1 MITEEEI
8 RKRVSE
14 LKTLNESRLSK
25 YYRNYNYYNN
35 TPAGTL
41 KNIRNPSIVGLYN
54 IEESIETDTTLTP
67 SLNVIKSCID
77 TLTSK
82 IAQSKVRPFFNCING
97 TFKDINVCKNAQQYF
112 DQYFDIEEVNKKVS
126 MAFRDACIFD
136 HGVLYVDSE
145 TKSITKALPWQ
156 VFVRPAE
163 LTYNNVTRA
172 YYCQK
177 DYPVSMLPERYRN
190 KVLAVNPDQQY
201 VTYGI
206 YYDTVDQ
213 CKAVYITELD
223 FVGIEKYE
231 GNRVPFVFL
240 WYNNPIHGGSS
251 VSIVDMLYG
260 IQTEINVL
268 MSKVKDASQLTPA
281 NTIFLPDDATIKNTQ
296 LNNRVGNIVTYKAT
310 SDMTGSP
317 VTIATPAFIDGQYIE
332 LIQNLKETA
341 YEMVGISQLSAQSKK
356 PSGLDS
362 GVALQTMEDV
372 ESERFEEQ
380 LNQVIRCYV
389 EIAKTCLR
397 VLPKDETILPDTPNR
412 LDVKWRDIVE
422 EEKKMQIQFSAADS
436 LSKDPSTKLQQL
448 QQLAAVGVI
457 PQERIPQFMEL
468 PDLEGG
474 YSLSNNAIN
483 AVLSVIRDCIESDN
497 FEVPEYIPIP
507 MLKTEIINTQLS
519 LRAANYH
526 KNKDDIAKLDKLYDM
541 AIEIENQMNQP
552 TIDEQ
557 VQQAAIQQQQQM
569 AAQQAQA
576 EQAAMQQNAMQQ
588 AMAQQGGQP
597 MGMVDMDMQTGQPG
611 LTGWDGRTFDQAQQ
625 GQMI

>member
-1 MITEEEI
+1 MITEQKI
-8 RKRVSE
+8 RDRVSE
-14 LKTLNESRLSK
+14 LKSLNESRLSK

-41 KNIRNPSIVGLYN
+41 KTIRNPSIVGLYN
-54 IEESIETDTTLTP
+54 IDESPENDTTLTP
-67 SLNVIKSCID
+67 SINVIKSCID

-136 HGVLYVDSE
+136 HGVIYVDSE

-172 YYCQK
+172 YYCQN
-177 DYPVSMLPERYRN
+177 DYPVSMLPEKYRN
-190 KVLAVNPDQQY
+190 KVLKANPDQEY

-223 FVGIEKYE
+223 FVEIEKYE
-231 GNRVPFVFL
+231 GNRVPFIFL

-251 VSIVDMLYG
+251 VSVVDMLYG
-260 IQTEINVL
+260 IQKEVNTL
-268 MSKVKDASQLTPA
+268 MSKVKDASQLSPA
-281 NTIFLPDDATIKNTQ
+281 LTFFLPDDATIKSTQ
-296 LNNRVGNIVTYKAT
+296 LNNRVGNVITYKAT
-310 SDMTGSP
+310 SDMSGSP
-317 VTIATPAFIDGQYIE
+317 VTVATPNFIDSQYIE
-332 LIQNLKETA
+332 LINNLKETA

-356 PSGLDS
+356 PSGLNS
-362 GVALQTMEDV
+362 GIALQTVEDV

-397 VLPKDETILPDTPNR
+397 VFPKEETILPDTPNR
-412 LDVKWRDIVE
+412 LDVRWKDIVD

-448 QQLAAVGVI
+448 QQLAQVGVI
-457 PQERIPQFMEL
+457 PQERIAQFMEL

-497 FEVPEYIPIP
+497 YDVPDYIPIP

-519 LRAANYH
+519 LRAANFK
-526 KNKDDIAKLDKLYDM
+526 KNQEDIEKLNQLYNVVVQM
-541 AIEIENQMNQP
+541 EQQMNQP
-552 TIDEQ
+552 TPEEQ
-557 VQQAAIQQQQQM
+557 AMQQQQQM
-569 AAQQAQA
+569 QQAQMA
-576 EQAAMQQNAMQQ
+576 EQQAAMQQQ
-588 AMAQQGGQP
+588 AMMVPQGQP
-597 MGMVDMDMQTGQPG
+597 VDLDMQTGQAG

-625 GQMI
+625 GQMV

>member
-1 MITEEEI
+1 MITEDKI
-8 RKRVSE
+8 RDRVSE
-14 LKTLNESRLSK
+14 LKSLNESRLSK

-136 HGVLYVDSE
+136 HGVLYVDGE
-145 TKSITKALPWQ
+145 TKTITKALPWQ

-163 LTYNNVTRA
+163 LTYNNITRA

-177 DYPVSMLPERYRN
+177 DYPVSMLPERYR
-190 KVLAVNPDQQY
+190 KQVLKHNSQQEY

-223 FVGIEKYE
+223 FVDIEKYE

-260 IQTEINVL
+260 IQTEINIL

-281 NTIFLPDDATIKNTQ
+281 NTIFLPDDATIKATQ
-296 LNNRVGNIVTYKAT
+296 LNNRIGNIITYKAT
-310 SDMTGSP
+310 SDMTSSP
-317 VTIATPAFIDGQYIE
+317 VTIATPPFIDAEYIE
-332 LIQNLKETA
+332 LIKSLKETA

-356 PSGLDS
+356 PTGLNS
-362 GVALQTMEDV
+362 GVALQTVEDV

-397 VLPKDETILPDTPNR
+397 VFPKDETILPDTPNR
-412 LDVKWRDIVE
+412 LDVKWRDIVD

-448 QQLAAVGVI
+448 QQLAQVGVI
-457 PQERIPQFMEL
+457 PQERIAQFMEL

-497 FEVPEYIPIP
+497 YDVPDYIPIP
-507 MLKTEIINTQLS
+507 MLKTEILNTQLS
-519 LRAANYH
+519 LRAANFQ
-526 KNKDDIAKLDKLYDM
+526 KNQKDIEKLDRLYDT
-541 AIEIENQMNQP
+541 AVQMETEMNSP
-552 TIDEQ
+552 TPEEQ
-557 VQQAAIQQQQQM
+557 AMQEQQDMLAQQQQEMMAM
-569 AAQQAQA
+569 AAQQQ
-576 EQAAMQQNAMQQ
+576 QPMQQ
-588 AMAQQGGQP
+588 P
-597 MGMVDMDMQTGQPG
+597 VPTDMDMMTGQQG

-625 GQMI
+625 APMA

>member
-1 MITEEEI
+1 MITEQKI
-8 RKRVSE
+8 RDRVSE
-14 LKTLNESRLSK
+14 LKSLNESRLSK

-41 KNIRNPSIVGLYN
+41 KTIRNPSIVGLYN
-54 IEESIETDTTLTP
+54 IDESPENDTTLTP
-67 SLNVIKSCID
+67 SINVIKSCID

-136 HGVLYVDSE
+136 HGVIYVDSE

-172 YYCQK
+172 YYCQN
-177 DYPVSMLPERYRN
+177 DYPVSMLPEKYRN
-190 KVLAVNPDQQY
+190 KVLKANPDQEY

-223 FVGIEKYE
+223 FVEIEKYE
-231 GNRVPFVFL
+231 GNRVPFIFL

-251 VSIVDMLYG
+251 VSVVDMLYG
-260 IQTEINVL
+260 IQKEVNTL
-268 MSKVKDASQLTPA
+268 MSKVKDASQLSPA
-281 NTIFLPDDATIKNTQ
+281 LTFFLPDDATIKSTQ
-296 LNNRVGNIVTYKAT
+296 LNNRVGNVITYKAT
-310 SDMTGSP
+310 SDMSGSP
-317 VTIATPAFIDGQYIE
+317 VTVATPNFIDSQYIE
-332 LIQNLKETA
+332 LINNLKETA

-356 PSGLDS
+356 PSGLNS
-362 GVALQTMEDV
+362 GIALQTVEDV

-397 VLPKDETILPDTPNR
+397 VFPKEETILPDTPNR
-412 LDVKWRDIVE
+412 LDVRWGDIVD

-448 QQLAAVGVI
+448 QQLAQVGVI
-457 PQERIPQFMEL
+457 PQERIAQFMEL

-497 FEVPEYIPIP
+497 YDVPDYIPIP

-519 LRAANYH
+519 LRAANFI
-526 KNKDDIAKLDKLYDM
+526 KNQEDIEKLNQLYNVVVQM
-541 AIEIENQMNQP
+541 EQQMNQP
-552 TIDEQ
+552 TPEEQ
-557 VQQAAIQQQQQM
+557 AMQQQQQM
-569 AAQQAQA
+569 QQAQMA
-576 EQAAMQQNAMQQ
+576 EQQAAMQQQ
-588 AMAQQGGQP
+588 AMMAPQGQP
-597 MGMVDMDMQTGQPG
+597 VDLDMQTGQPG

-625 GQMI
+625 GQMV

>member
-1 MITEEEI
+1 MITEQKI
-8 RKRVSE
+8 RDRVSE
-14 LKTLNESRLSK
+14 LKSLNESRLSK

-35 TPAGTL
+35 TPAGVL

-54 IEESIETDTTLTP
+54 IDESIENDTTLTP
-67 SLNVIKSCID
+67 SINVIKSCID

-136 HGVLYVDSE
+136 HGVIYVDGE

-163 LTYNNVTRA
+163 LTYNNITRA
-172 YYCQK
+172 YYCQN
-177 DYPVSMLPERYRN
+177 DYPVSMLPEKYRN
-190 KVLAVNPDQQY
+190 KVLKVNPDQEY

-206 YYDTVDQ
+206 YYDTVEQ
-213 CKAVYITELD
+213 CRAVYISELD
-223 FVGIEKYE
+223 FVEIEKYE
-231 GNRVPFVFL
+231 GNRVPFIFL

-251 VSIVDMLYG
+251 VSVVDMLYG
-260 IQTEINVL
+260 IQKEVNTL
-268 MSKVKDASQLTPA
+268 MSKVKDASQLSPA
-281 NTIFLPDDATIKNTQ
+281 LTFFLPDDATIKSTQ
-296 LNNRVGNIVTYKAT
+296 LNNRVGNVITYKAT
-310 SDMTGSP
+310 SDMSGSP
-317 VTIATPAFIDGQYIE
+317 VTVATPNFIDSQYIE
-332 LIQNLKETA
+332 LINNLKETA

-356 PSGLDS
+356 PTGLDS
-362 GVALQTMEDV
+362 GVALQTMENV

-397 VLPKDETILPDTPNR
+397 VFPKDETILPDTPNR
-412 LDVKWRDIVE
+412 LDVRWRDIVD

-448 QQLAAVGVI
+448 QQLAQVGVI
-457 PQERIPQFMEL
+457 PRERIAQFMEL

-497 FEVPEYIPIP
+497 YDVPDYIPIP

-519 LRAANYH
+519 LRAANFTR
-526 KNKDDIAKLDKLYDM
+526 NQKDIEKLNKLYNVVVQM
-541 AIEIENQMNQP
+541 EQQMNQP
-552 TIDEQ
+552 TPEE
-557 VQQAAIQQQQQM
+557 QM
-569 AAQQAQA
+569 AAQQQQ
-576 EQAAMQQNAMQQ
+576 EQMM
-588 AMAQQGGQP
+588 MAQQGMMAPQGQP
-597 MGMVDMDMQTGQPG
+597 VDLDMQTGQQG
-611 LTGWDGRTFDQAQQ
+611 LTGWDGRTFDQAQM
-625 GQMI
+625 GQMA

>member
-1 MITEEEI
+1 M
-8 RKRVSE
+8 SE
-14 LKTLNESRLSK
+14 LKSLNESRLSK

-41 KNIRNPSIVGLYN
+41 KGIRNPSIVGLYN
-54 IEESIETDTTLTP
+54 IDESPENDTTLTP
-67 SLNVIKSCID
+67 SINVIKSCID

-136 HGVLYVDSE
+136 HGVIYVDSE

-172 YYCQK
+172 YYCQN
-177 DYPVSMLPERYRN
+177 DYPVSMLPEKYRN
-190 KVLAVNPDQQY
+190 KVLKANPDQEY

-213 CKAVYITELD
+213 CKAVYISELD
-223 FVGIEKYE
+223 FVEIEKYE
-231 GNRVPFVFL
+231 GNRVPFIFL

-251 VSIVDMLYG
+251 VSVVDMLYG
-260 IQTEINVL
+260 IQKEVNTL
-268 MSKVKDASQLTPA
+268 MAKVKDASQLSPA
-281 NTIFLPDDATIKNTQ
+281 LTFFLPDDATIKSTQ
-296 LNNRVGNIVTYKAT
+296 LNNRVGNVITYKAT
-310 SDMTGSP
+310 SDMSGSP
-317 VTIATPAFIDGQYIE
+317 VTVATPNFIDSQYIE
-332 LIQNLKETA
+332 LINNLKETA

-356 PSGLDS
+356 PSGLNS
-362 GVALQTMEDV
+362 GIALQTVEDV

-397 VLPKDETILPDTPNR
+397 VFPKEETILPDTPNR
-412 LDVKWRDIVE
+412 LDVRWGDIVD

-448 QQLAAVGVI
+448 QQLAQVGVI
-457 PQERIPQFMEL
+457 PQERIAQFMEL

-497 FEVPEYIPIP
+497 YDVPDYIPIP

-519 LRAANYH
+519 LRAANFI
-526 KNKDDIAKLDKLYDM
+526 KNQEDIEKLNQLYNVVVQM
-541 AIEIENQMNQP
+541 EQQMNQP
-552 TIDEQ
+552 TPEEQ
-557 VQQAAIQQQQQM
+557 AMQQQQM
-569 AAQQAQA
+569 QQAQMA
-576 EQAAMQQNAMQQ
+576 EQQAAMQQQ
-588 AMAQQGGQP
+588 AMMAPQGQP
-597 MGMVDMDMQTGQPG
+597 VDLDMQTGQPG
-611 LTGWDGRTFDQAQQ
+611 LTGWDGRTFDQAQM
-625 GQMI
+625 GQMV

>member
-1 MITEEEI
+1 MITEQKI
-8 RKRVSE
+8 RDRVSE
-14 LKTLNESRLSK
+14 LKSLNESRLSK

-41 KNIRNPSIVGLYN
+41 KTIRNPSIVGLYN
-54 IEESIETDTTLTP
+54 IDESPENDTTLTP
-67 SLNVIKSCID
+67 SINVIKSCID

-136 HGVLYVDSE
+136 HGVIYVDSE

-172 YYCQK
+172 YYCQN
-177 DYPVSMLPERYRN
+177 DYPVSMLPEKYRN
-190 KVLAVNPDQQY
+190 KVLKSNPDQEY

-223 FVGIEKYE
+223 FVEIEKYE
-231 GNRVPFVFL
+231 GNRVPFIFL

-251 VSIVDMLYG
+251 VSVVDMLYG
-260 IQTEINVL
+260 IQCEVNTL
-268 MSKVKDASQLTPA
+268 MSKVKDASQLSPA
-281 NTIFLPDDATIKNTQ
+281 LTFFLPDDATIKSTQ
-296 LNNRVGNIVTYKAT
+296 LNNRVGNVITYKAT
-310 SDMTGSP
+310 SDMSGSP
-317 VTIATPAFIDGQYIE
+317 VTVATPNFIDNQYIE
-332 LIQNLKETA
+332 LINNLKETA

-356 PSGLDS
+356 PSGLNS
-362 GVALQTMEDV
+362 GIALQTVEDV

-397 VLPKDETILPDTPNR
+397 VFPKEETILPDTPNR
-412 LDVKWRDIVE
+412 LDVRWKDIVD

-448 QQLAAVGVI
+448 QQLAQVGVI
-457 PQERIPQFMEL
+457 PQERIAQFMEL

-497 FEVPEYIPIP
+497 YDVPDYIPIP

-519 LRAANYH
+519 LRAANFK
-526 KNKDDIAKLDKLYDM
+526 KNQEDIEKLNQLYNVVVQM
-541 AIEIENQMNQP
+541 EQQMNQP
-552 TIDEQ
+552 TPEEQ
-557 VQQAAIQQQQQM
+557 AMQQQQQQQM
-569 AAQQAQA
+569 QQAQMA
-576 EQAAMQQNAMQQ
+576 EQQAAMQQQ
-588 AMAQQGGQP
+588 AMMGQP
-597 MGMVDMDMQTGQPG
+597 PMPVDLDMQTGQQG

-625 GQMI
+625 GQMV

>member
-1 MITEEEI
+1 MITEQKI
-8 RKRVSE
+8 RDRVSE
-14 LKTLNESRLSK
+14 LKSLNESRLSK

-35 TPAGTL
+35 TPAGVL

-54 IEESIETDTTLTP
+54 IDESIENDTTLTP
-67 SLNVIKSCID
+67 SINVIKSCID

-136 HGVLYVDSE
+136 HGVIYVDGE

-172 YYCQK
+172 YYCQN

-190 KVLAVNPDQQY
+190 KVLKANPDQEY

-213 CKAVYITELD
+213 CKAVYISELD
-223 FVGIEKYE
+223 FVEIEKYE
-231 GNRVPFVFL
+231 GNRVPFIFL

-251 VSIVDMLYG
+251 VSVVDMLYG
-260 IQTEINVL
+260 IQKEVNTL
-268 MSKVKDASQLTPA
+268 MSKVKDASQLSPA
-281 NTIFLPDDATIKNTQ
+281 LTFFLPDDATIKSTQ
-296 LNNRVGNIVTYKAT
+296 LNNRVGNVITYKAT
-310 SDMTGSP
+310 SDMSGSP
-317 VTIATPAFIDGQYIE
+317 VTVATPNFIDSQYIE
-332 LIQNLKETA
+332 LINNLKETA

-356 PSGLDS
+356 PTGLDS
-362 GVALQTMEDV
+362 GVALQTMENV

-397 VLPKDETILPDTPNR
+397 VFPKEETILPDTPNR
-412 LDVKWRDIVE
+412 LDVRWRDIVD

-448 QQLAAVGVI
+448 QQLAQVGVI
-457 PQERIPQFMEL
+457 PQERIAQFMEL

-483 AVLSVIRDCIESDN
+483 AVLSVIRDCIESDSYD
-497 FEVPEYIPIP
+497 VPDYIPIP

-519 LRAANYH
+519 LRAANFT
-526 KNKDDIAKLDKLYDM
+526 KNQKDIEKLNQLYNVVVKM
-541 AIEIENQMNQP
+541 EQEMNQP
-552 TIDEQ
+552 TPEEQ
-557 VQQAAIQQQQQM
+557 AMQQQQAM
-569 AAQQAQA
+569 VAQQ
-576 EQAAMQQNAMQQ
+576 QQ
-588 AMAQQGGQP
+588 AMMAPQGQP
-597 MGMVDMDMQTGQPG
+597 VDLDMQTGQQG
-611 LTGWDGRTFDQAQQ
+611 LTGWDGRTFDQAQM
-625 GQMI
+625 GQLV

>member
-1 MITEEEI
+1 MITEQKI
-8 RKRVSE
+8 RDRVSE
-14 LKTLNESRLSK
+14 LKSLNESRLSK

-41 KNIRNPSIVGLYN
+41 KTIRNPSIVGLYN
-54 IEESIETDTTLTP
+54 IDESPENDTTLTP
-67 SLNVIKSCID
+67 SINVIKSCID

-136 HGVLYVDSE
+136 HGVIYVDSE

-172 YYCQK
+172 YYCQN
-177 DYPVSMLPERYRN
+177 DYPVSMLPEKYRN
-190 KVLAVNPDQQY
+190 KVLKANPDQEY

-223 FVGIEKYE
+223 FVEIEKYE
-231 GNRVPFVFL
+231 GNRVPFIFL

-251 VSIVDMLYG
+251 VSVVDMLYG
-260 IQTEINVL
+260 IQKEVNTL
-268 MSKVKDASQLTPA
+268 MSKVKDASQLSPA
-281 NTIFLPDDATIKNTQ
+281 LTFFLPDDATIKSTQ
-296 LNNRVGNIVTYKAT
+296 LNNRVGNVITYKAT
-310 SDMTGSP
+310 SDMSGSP
-317 VTIATPAFIDGQYIE
+317 VTVATPNFIDSQYIE
-332 LIQNLKETA
+332 LINNLKETA

-356 PSGLDS
+356 PSGLNS
-362 GVALQTMEDV
+362 GIALQTVEDV

-397 VLPKDETILPDTPNR
+397 VFPKEETILPDTPNR
-412 LDVKWRDIVE
+412 LDVRWKDIVD

-448 QQLAAVGVI
+448 QQLAQVGVI
-457 PQERIPQFMEL
+457 PQERIAQFMEL

-497 FEVPEYIPIP
+497 YDVPDYIPIP

-519 LRAANYH
+519 LRAANFK
-526 KNKDDIAKLDKLYDM
+526 KNQGDIEKLNQLYNVVVQM
-541 AIEIENQMNQP
+541 EQQMNQP
-552 TIDEQ
+552 TPEEQ
-557 VQQAAIQQQQQM
+557 AMQQQQQM
-569 AAQQAQA
+569 QQEQMA
-576 EQAAMQQNAMQQ
+576 EQQAAMQQQ
-588 AMAQQGGQP
+588 AMMGQP
-597 MGMVDMDMQTGQPG
+597 PMPVDLDMQTGQQG

-625 GQMI
+625 GQMV

>member
-1 MITEEEI
+1 MITEQKI
-8 RKRVSE
+8 RDRVSE
-14 LKTLNESRLSK
+14 LKSLNESRLSK

-41 KNIRNPSIVGLYN
+41 KTIRNPSIVGLYN
-54 IEESIETDTTLTP
+54 IDESPENDTTLTP
-67 SLNVIKSCID
+67 SINVIKSCID

-136 HGVLYVDSE
+136 HGVIYVDSE

-163 LTYNNVTRA
+163 LTYNNITRA
-172 YYCQK
+172 YYCQN
-177 DYPVSMLPERYRN
+177 DYPVSMLPEKYRN
-190 KVLAVNPDQQY
+190 KVLKVNPDQEY
-201 VTYGI
+201 VTYGV

-213 CKAVYITELD
+213 CKAVYISELD
-223 FVGIEKYE
+223 FVEIEKYE
-231 GNRVPFVFL
+231 GNRVPFIFL

-251 VSIVDMLYG
+251 VSVVDMLYG
-260 IQTEINVL
+260 IQCEVNTL
-268 MSKVKDASQLTPA
+268 MSKVKDASQLSPA
-281 NTIFLPDDATIKNTQ
+281 LTFFLPDDATIKSTQ
-296 LNNRVGNIVTYKAT
+296 LNNRVGNVITYRAT
-310 SDMTGSP
+310 SDMSGSP
-317 VTIATPAFIDGQYIE
+317 VTVATPNFIDSQYIE
-332 LIQNLKETA
+332 LINNLKETA

-356 PSGLDS
+356 PTGLNSGI
-362 GVALQTMEDV
+362 ALQTVEDV

-397 VLPKDETILPDTPNR
+397 VFPKEETILPDTPNR
-412 LDVKWRDIVE
+412 LDVRWRDIVD

-448 QQLAAVGVI
+448 QQLAQFGVI
-457 PQERIPQFMEL
+457 PQERIAQFMEL

-497 FEVPEYIPIP
+497 YEIPDYIPIP

-519 LRAANYH
+519 LRAANYE
-526 KNKDDIAKLDKLYDM
+526 KNVGDIDKLNKLYEQVMKTEMLSQAQMQMQQQTQM
-541 AIEIENQMNQP
+541 AEQEAQQIQMTADQQVNQMIQP
-552 TIDEQ
+552 QDL
-557 VQQAAIQQQQQM
+557 
-569 AAQQAQA
+569 
-576 EQAAMQQNAMQQ
+576 
-588 AMAQQGGQP
+588 
-597 MGMVDMDMQTGQPG
+597 DMQTGQG
-611 LTGWDGRTFDQAQQ
+611 GITGWDGRPYDQNAMPQEQ
-625 GQMI
+625 PMA

>member
-1 MITEEEI
+1 MITEQKI
-8 RKRVSE
+8 RDRVSE
-14 LKTLNESRLSK
+14 LKSLNESRLSK

-41 KNIRNPSIVGLYN
+41 KGIRNPSIVGLYN
-54 IEESIETDTTLTP
+54 IDESPENDTTLTP
-67 SLNVIKSCID
+67 SINVIKSCID

-136 HGVLYVDSE
+136 HGVIYVDSE

-172 YYCQK
+172 YYCQN
-177 DYPVSMLPERYRN
+177 DYPVSMLPEKYRN
-190 KVLAVNPDQQY
+190 KVLKANPDQEY

-213 CKAVYITELD
+213 CKAVYISELD
-223 FVGIEKYE
+223 FVEIEKYE
-231 GNRVPFVFL
+231 GNRVPFIFL

-251 VSIVDMLYG
+251 VSVVDMLYG
-260 IQTEINVL
+260 IQKEVNTL
-268 MSKVKDASQLTPA
+268 MSKVKDASQLSPA
-281 NTIFLPDDATIKNTQ
+281 LTFFLPDDATIKSTQ
-296 LNNRVGNIVTYKAT
+296 LNNRVGNVITYKAT
-310 SDMTGSP
+310 SDMSGSP
-317 VTIATPAFIDGQYIE
+317 VTVATPNFIDSQYIE
-332 LIQNLKETA
+332 LINNLKETA

-356 PSGLDS
+356 PSGLNS
-362 GVALQTMEDV
+362 GIALQTVEDV

-397 VLPKDETILPDTPNR
+397 VFPKEETILPDTPNR
-412 LDVKWRDIVE
+412 LDVRWGDIVN

-448 QQLAAVGVI
+448 QQLAQVGVI
-457 PQERIPQFMEL
+457 PQERIAQFMEL

-497 FEVPEYIPIP
+497 YDVPDYIPIP

-519 LRAANYH
+519 LRAANFK
-526 KNKDDIAKLDKLYDM
+526 KNQEDIEKLNQLYNVVVQM
-541 AIEIENQMNQP
+541 EQQMNQP
-552 TIDEQ
+552 TPEEQ
-557 VQQAAIQQQQQM
+557 AMQQQQQM
-569 AAQQAQA
+569 IQAQQQQMA
-576 EQAAMQQNAMQQ
+576 EQQAAMQQQ
-588 AMAQQGGQP
+588 AMMAPQGQP
-597 MGMVDMDMQTGQPG
+597 MPVDLDMQTGQPG

-625 GQMI
+625 GQMV

>member
-1 MITEEEI
+1 MITEQKI
-8 RKRVSE
+8 RDRVSE
-14 LKTLNESRLSK
+14 LKSLNESRLSK

-41 KNIRNPSIVGLYN
+41 KTIRNPSIVGLYN
-54 IEESIETDTTLTP
+54 IDESIENDTTLTP
-67 SLNVIKSCID
+67 SINVIKSCID

-136 HGVLYVDSE
+136 HGVIYVDGE

-163 LTYNNVTRA
+163 LTYNNITRA
-172 YYCQK
+172 YYCQN

-190 KVLAVNPDQQY
+190 KVLKVNPDQEY

-213 CKAVYITELD
+213 CKAVYISELD
-223 FVGIEKYE
+223 FVELEKYE
-231 GNRVPFVFL
+231 GNRVPFIFL

-251 VSIVDMLYG
+251 VSVVDMLYG
-260 IQTEINVL
+260 IQREVNTL
-268 MSKVKDASQLTPA
+268 MSKVKDASQLSPA
-281 NTIFLPDDATIKNTQ
+281 LTFFLPDDATIKSTQ
-296 LNNRVGNIVTYKAT
+296 LNNRVGNVITYKAT
-310 SDMTGSP
+310 SDMSGSP
-317 VTIATPAFIDGQYIE
+317 VTVATPNFIDSQYIE
-332 LIQNLKETA
+332 LINNLKETA

-362 GVALQTMEDV
+362 GVALQTMENV

-397 VLPKDETILPDTPNR
+397 VFPKDETILPDTPNR
-412 LDVKWRDIVE
+412 LDVRWKDIVD

-448 QQLAAVGVI
+448 QQLAQVGVI
-457 PQERIPQFMEL
+457 PRERIAQFMEL

-497 FEVPEYIPIP
+497 YDVPDYIPIP

-519 LRAANYH
+519 LRAANFTR
-526 KNKDDIAKLDKLYDM
+526 NQKDIEKLNQLYNAVVQM
-541 AIEIENQMNQP
+541 EQQMNQP
-552 TIDEQ
+552 TPEE
-557 VQQAAIQQQQQM
+557 QQM
-569 AAQQAQA
+569 AAQQQQQQQMMMAQQ
-576 EQAAMQQNAMQQ
+576 QAAMQQQGM
-588 AMAQQGGQP
+588 MAPQGQP
-597 MGMVDMDMQTGQPG
+597 VDLDMQTGQQG
-611 LTGWDGRTFDQAQQ
+611 LTGWDGRTFDQAQM
-625 GQMI
+625 GQMA

>member
-1 MITEEEI
+1 MITEEQI
-8 RKRVSE
+8 RDRVSE

-136 HGVLYVDSE
+136 HGVLYVDGE
-145 TKSITKALPWQ
+145 TKTITKALPWQ

-163 LTYNNVTRA
+163 LTYNNITRA

-177 DYPVSMLPERYRN
+177 DYPVSMLPERYRK
-190 KVLAVNPDQQY
+190 KVLNNNPQQEY

-223 FVGIEKYE
+223 FVDIEKYE

-260 IQTEINVL
+260 IQTEINIL

-281 NTIFLPDDATIKNTQ
+281 NTIFLPDDATIKATQ
-296 LNNRVGNIVTYKAT
+296 LNNRIGNIITYKAT
-310 SDMTGSP
+310 SDMTSSP
-317 VTIATPAFIDGQYIE
+317 VTIATPPFIDAEYME
-332 LIQNLKETA
+332 LINNLKETA

-356 PSGLDS
+356 PTGLNS
-362 GVALQTMEDV
+362 GVALQTVEDV

-397 VLPKDETILPDTPNR
+397 VFPKDETILPDTPNR
-412 LDVKWRDIVE
+412 LDVKWRDIVD

-448 QQLAAVGVI
+448 QQLAQVGVI
-457 PQERIPQFMEL
+457 PQERIAQFMEL

-497 FEVPEYIPIP
+497 YDVPDYIPIP
-507 MLKTEIINTQLS
+507 MLKTEILNTQLS
-519 LRAANYH
+519 LRAANFQ
-526 KNKDDIAKLDKLYDM
+526 KNQKDIEKLDQLYDAAVQMETEMNSPTPEEQAMQEQQDMLAQQQEMM
-541 AIEIENQMNQP
+541 AM
-552 TIDEQ
+552 
-557 VQQAAIQQQQQM
+557 AAQQQQQ
-569 AAQQAQA
+569 Q
-576 EQAAMQQNAMQQ
+576 AMQQQ
-588 AMAQQGGQP
+588 APIPA
-597 MGMVDMDMQTGQPG
+597 DMDMMTGQQG
-611 LTGWDGRTFDQAQQ
+611 LTGWDGRTFDQTQQ
-625 GQMI
+625 APMA

>member
-1 MITEEEI
+1 MITEQKI
-8 RKRVSE
+8 RDRVSE
-14 LKTLNESRLSK
+14 LKSLNESRLSK

-41 KNIRNPSIVGLYN
+41 KAIRNPSIVGLYN
-54 IEESIETDTTLTP
+54 IDESPENDTTLTP
-67 SLNVIKSCID
+67 SINVIKSCID

-136 HGVLYVDSE
+136 HGVIYVDSE

-172 YYCQK
+172 YYCQN
-177 DYPVSMLPERYRN
+177 DYPVSMLPEKYRN
-190 KVLAVNPDQQY
+190 KVLKANPDQEY

-223 FVGIEKYE
+223 FVEIEKYE
-231 GNRVPFVFL
+231 GNRVPFIFL

-251 VSIVDMLYG
+251 VSVVDMLYG
-260 IQTEINVL
+260 IQKEVNTL
-268 MSKVKDASQLTPA
+268 MSKVKDASQLSPA
-281 NTIFLPDDATIKNTQ
+281 LTFFLPDDATIKSTQ
-296 LNNRVGNIVTYKAT
+296 LNNRVGNVITYKAT
-310 SDMTGSP
+310 SDMSGSP
-317 VTIATPAFIDGQYIE
+317 VTVATPNFIDSQYIE
-332 LIQNLKETA
+332 LINNLKETA

-356 PSGLDS
+356 PSGLNS
-362 GVALQTMEDV
+362 GIALQTVEDV

-397 VLPKDETILPDTPNR
+397 VFPKEETILPDTPNR
-412 LDVKWRDIVE
+412 LDVRWKDIVD

-448 QQLAAVGVI
+448 QQLAQVGVI
-457 PQERIPQFMEL
+457 PQERIAQFMEL

-497 FEVPEYIPIP
+497 YDVPDYIPIP

-519 LRAANYH
+519 LRAANFI
-526 KNKDDIAKLDKLYDM
+526 KNQEDIEKLNQLYNVVVQM
-541 AIEIENQMNQP
+541 EQQMNQP
-552 TIDEQ
+552 TPEEQ
-557 VQQAAIQQQQQM
+557 AMQQQQQM
-569 AAQQAQA
+569 IQAQQQQMA
-576 EQAAMQQNAMQQ
+576 EQQAAMQQQ
-588 AMAQQGGQP
+588 AMMAPQGQP
-597 MGMVDMDMQTGQPG
+597 VDLDMQTGQPG

-625 GQMI
+625 GQMV

>member
-1 MITEEEI
+1 MITEQKI
-8 RKRVSE
+8 RDRVSE
-14 LKTLNESRLSK
+14 LKSLNESRLSK

-35 TPAGTL
+35 TPAGVL

-54 IEESIETDTTLTP
+54 IDESIENDTTLTP
-67 SLNVIKSCID
+67 SINVIKSCID

-136 HGVLYVDSE
+136 HGVIYVDGE

-163 LTYNNVTRA
+163 LTYNNITRA
-172 YYCQK
+172 YYCQN

-190 KVLAVNPDQQY
+190 KVLKVNPDQEY

-213 CKAVYITELD
+213 CRAVYISELD
-223 FVGIEKYE
+223 FVEIEKYE
-231 GNRVPFVFL
+231 GNRVPFIFL

-251 VSIVDMLYG
+251 VSVVDMLYG
-260 IQTEINVL
+260 IQREVNTL
-268 MSKVKDASQLTPA
+268 MSKVKDASQLSPA
-281 NTIFLPDDATIKNTQ
+281 LTFFLPDDATIKSTQ
-296 LNNRVGNIVTYKAT
+296 LNNRVGNVITYKAT
-310 SDMTGSP
+310 SDMSGSP
-317 VTIATPAFIDGQYIE
+317 VTVATPNFIDSQYIE
-332 LIQNLKETA
+332 LINNLKETA

-356 PSGLDS
+356 PTGLDS
-362 GVALQTMEDV
+362 GVALQTMENV

-397 VLPKDETILPDTPNR
+397 VFPKDETILPDTPNR
-412 LDVKWRDIVE
+412 LDVRWKDIVD

-448 QQLAAVGVI
+448 QQLAQVGVI
-457 PQERIPQFMEL
+457 PRERIAQFMEL

-497 FEVPEYIPIP
+497 YDVPDYIPIP

-519 LRAANYH
+519 LRAANFTR
-526 KNKDDIAKLDKLYDM
+526 NQKDIEKLNQLYNVVVQM
-541 AIEIENQMNQP
+541 EQEMNQP
-552 TIDEQ
+552 TPEEQ
-557 VQQAAIQQQQQM
+557 AMQQQQQM
-569 AAQQAQA
+569 MMAQQ
-576 EQAAMQQNAMQQ
+576 QAAMQQQ
-588 AMAQQGGQP
+588 AMMAPQGQP
-597 MGMVDMDMQTGQPG
+597 VDLDMQTGQQG
-611 LTGWDGRTFDQAQQ
+611 LTGWDGRTFDQAQM
-625 GQMI
+625 GQMV

>member
-1 MITEEEI
+1 MITEQKI
-8 RKRVSE
+8 RDRVSE
-14 LKTLNESRLSK
+14 LKSLNESRLSK

-35 TPAGTL
+35 TPAGVL

-54 IEESIETDTTLTP
+54 IDESIENDTTLTP
-67 SLNVIKSCID
+67 SINVIKSCID

-136 HGVLYVDSE
+136 HGVIYVDGE

-172 YYCQK
+172 YYCQN
-177 DYPVSMLPERYRN
+177 DYPVSMLPERYRS
-190 KVLAVNPDQQY
+190 KVLKANPDQEY

-213 CKAVYITELD
+213 CRAVYISELD
-223 FVGIEKYE
+223 FVEIEKYE
-231 GNRVPFVFL
+231 GNRVPFIFL

-251 VSIVDMLYG
+251 VSVVDMLYG
-260 IQTEINVL
+260 IQKEVNTL
-268 MSKVKDASQLTPA
+268 MSKVKDASQLSPA
-281 NTIFLPDDATIKNTQ
+281 LTFFLPDDATIKSTQ
-296 LNNRVGNIVTYKAT
+296 LNNRVGNVITYKAT
-310 SDMTGSP
+310 SDMSGSP
-317 VTIATPAFIDGQYIE
+317 VTVATPNFIDSQYIE
-332 LIQNLKETA
+332 LINNLKETA

-356 PSGLDS
+356 PTGLDS
-362 GVALQTMEDV
+362 GVALQTMENV

-397 VLPKDETILPDTPNR
+397 VFPKEETILPDTPNR
-412 LDVKWRDIVE
+412 LDVRWRDIVD

-448 QQLAAVGVI
+448 QQLAQVGVI
-457 PQERIPQFMEL
+457 PQERIAQFMEL

-483 AVLSVIRDCIESDN
+483 AVLSVIRDCIESDSYD
-497 FEVPEYIPIP
+497 VPDYIPIP

-519 LRAANYH
+519 LRAANFTR
-526 KNKDDIAKLDKLYDM
+526 NQKDIEKLNQLYNVVVKM
-541 AIEIENQMNQP
+541 EQEMNQP
-552 TIDEQ
+552 TPEEQ
-557 VQQAAIQQQQQM
+557 AMQQQQAMVAQQQQM
-569 AAQQAQA
+569 AQ
-576 EQAAMQQNAMQQ
+576 QQ
-588 AMAQQGGQP
+588 AMMAPQGQQ
-597 MGMVDMDMQTGQPG
+597 VDLDMQTGQQG
-611 LTGWDGRTFDQAQQ
+611 LTGWDGRTFDQAQM
-625 GQMI
+625 GQLV

>member
-1 MITEEEI
+1 MITEDKI
-8 RKRVSE
+8 RDRVSE
-14 LKTLNESRLSK
+14 LKSLNESRLSK

-163 LTYNNVTRA
+163 LTYNNITRA

-177 DYPVSMLPERYRN
+177 DYPVSMLPERYRT
-190 KVLAVNPDQQY
+190 KVLRVNPEMEY

-223 FVGIEKYE
+223 FVSIEKYE

-260 IQTEINVL
+260 IQTEINTL

-281 NTIFLPDDATIKNTQ
+281 NTVFLPDDATIKSSQ
-296 LNNRVGNIVTYKAT
+296 LNNRIGNIITYKAT

-332 LIQNLKETA
+332 LINNLKETA

-397 VLPKDETILPDTPNR
+397 VFPKDETILPDTPNR
-412 LDVKWRDIVE
+412 LDVKWRDIVD

-457 PQERIPQFMEL
+457 PQERIAQFMEL

-497 FEVPEYIPIP
+497 FEVPDYIPIP

-519 LRAANYH
+519 LRAANFK
-526 KNKDDIAKLDKLYDM
+526 KNQGDIEKLEKLYDTVIDM
-541 AIEIENQMNQP
+541 ESQMNQP
-552 TIDEQ
+552 TPEEQ
-557 VQQAAIQQQQQM
+557 QMQAMQQAMQQQQQM
-569 AAQQAQA
+569 A
-576 EQAAMQQNAMQQ
+576 MQQPPQGVPGVPMQG
-588 AMAQQGGQP
+588 APA
-597 MGMVDMDMQTGQPG
+597 DMDMMTGQPG
-611 LTGWDGRTFDQAQQ
+611 LTGWDGRTFDQSQQ
-625 GQMI
+625 IGQMV

>member
-1 MITEEEI
+1 MITEQKI
-8 RKRVSE
+8 RDRVSE
-14 LKTLNESRLSK
+14 LKSLNESRLAK

-35 TPAGTL
+35 TPAGVL

-54 IEESIETDTTLTP
+54 IDESPENDTTLTP
-67 SLNVIKSCID
+67 SINVIKSCID

-136 HGVLYVDSE
+136 HGVIYVDGE

-163 LTYNNVTRA
+163 LTYNNITRA
-172 YYCQK
+172 YYCQN
-177 DYPVSMLPERYRN
+177 DYPVSMLPEKYRN
-190 KVLAVNPDQQY
+190 KVLKANKDQEY

-213 CKAVYITELD
+213 CRAVYISELD
-223 FVGIEKYE
+223 FVEIEKYE
-231 GNRVPFVFL
+231 GNRVPFIFL

-251 VSIVDMLYG
+251 VSVVDMLYG
-260 IQTEINVL
+260 IQREVNTL
-268 MSKVKDASQLTPA
+268 MSKVKDASQLSPA
-281 NTIFLPDDATIKNTQ
+281 LTFFLPDDATIKSTQ
-296 LNNRVGNIVTYKAT
+296 LNNRVGNVITYKAT
-310 SDMTGSP
+310 SDMSGSP
-317 VTIATPAFIDGQYIE
+317 VTVATPNFIDSQYIE
-332 LIQNLKETA
+332 LINNLKETA

-356 PSGLDS
+356 PTGLNSGI
-362 GVALQTMEDV
+362 ALQTVEDV

-397 VLPKDETILPDTPNR
+397 VFPKEETILPDTPNR
-412 LDVKWRDIVE
+412 LDVRWRDIVD

-448 QQLAAVGVI
+448 QQLAQVGVI
-457 PQERIPQFMEL
+457 PRERIAQFMEL

-497 FEVPEYIPIP
+497 YDVPDYIPIP

-519 LRAANYH
+519 LRAANFI
-526 KNKDDIAKLDKLYDM
+526 KNQKDIEKLNQLYNVVVQM
-541 AIEIENQMNQP
+541 EQQMNQP
-552 TIDEQ
+552 TPEEQ
-557 VQQAAIQQQQQM
+557 VMQQQQQM
-569 AAQQAQA
+569 LQAQQ
-576 EQAAMQQNAMQQ
+576 QQVM
-588 AMAQQGGQP
+588 MAPQGQP
-597 MGMVDMDMQTGQPG
+597 VDLDMQTGQQG
-611 LTGWDGRTFDQAQQ
+611 LTGWDGRTFDQAQM
-625 GQMI
+625 GQMV

>member
-1 MITEEEI
+1 MITENKI
-8 RKRVSE
+8 RDRVSE

-126 MAFRDACIFD
+126 MAFRDSCIFD
-136 HGVLYVDSE
+136 HGVLYVDGE
-145 TKSITKALPWQ
+145 TKTITKALPWQ

-163 LTYNNVTRA
+163 LTYNNITRA

-177 DYPVSMLPERYRN
+177 DYPVSMLPEKYRT
-190 KVLAVNPDQQY
+190 KVLNHNPDMEY

-223 FVGIEKYE
+223 FVSIEKYE
-231 GNRVPFVFL
+231 GNRVPFIFL

-260 IQTEINVL
+260 IQTEINTL
-268 MSKVKDASQLTPA
+268 MAKVKDASQLTPA
-281 NTIFLPDDATIKNTQ
+281 NTVFLPDDATIKSTQ
-296 LNNRVGNIVTYKAT
+296 LNNRIGNVITYKAT

-332 LIQNLKETA
+332 LINNLKETA

-356 PSGLDS
+356 PTGLDS
-362 GVALQTMEDV
+362 GVALQTVEDV

-397 VLPKDETILPDTPNR
+397 VFPKDETILPDTPNR
-412 LDVKWRDIVE
+412 LDIKWRDIVD

-448 QQLAAVGVI
+448 QQLAQVGVI
-457 PQERIPQFMEL
+457 PQERIAQFMEL

-483 AVLSVIRDCIESDN
+483 AVLSVIRDCIESGN
-497 FEVPEYIPIP
+497 MNVPDYIPIP

-519 LRAANYH
+519 LRAANFE
-526 KNKDDIAKLDKLYDM
+526 KNQKDIEKLSQLYETAM
-541 AIEIENQMNQP
+541 EMENQMNQP
-552 TIDEQ
+552 TPEEQ
-557 VQQAAIQQQQQM
+557 LM
-569 AAQQAQA
+569 AAQQEMLAQQQAAAAQA
-576 EQAAMQQNAMQQ
+576 AQQ
-588 AMAQQGGQP
+588 AGAVPQPQQQP
-597 MGMVDMDMQTGQPG
+597 QPDMDMMTGQQG
-611 LTGWDGRTFDQAQQ
+611 ITGWDGRTFEQTQGNDVQ
-625 GQMI
+625 GQMV

>member
-1 MITEEEI
+1 MITEQKI
-8 RKRVSE
+8 RDRVSE
-14 LKTLNESRLSK
+14 LKSLNESRLSK

-41 KNIRNPSIVGLYN
+41 KGIRNPSIVGLYN
-54 IEESIETDTTLTP
+54 IDESPENDTTLTP
-67 SLNVIKSCID
+67 SINVIKSCID

-136 HGVLYVDSE
+136 HGVIYVDSE

-172 YYCQK
+172 YYCQN
-177 DYPVSMLPERYRN
+177 DYPVSMLPEKYRN
-190 KVLAVNPDQQY
+190 KVLKANPDQEY

-223 FVGIEKYE
+223 FVEIEKYE
-231 GNRVPFVFL
+231 GNRVPFIFL

-251 VSIVDMLYG
+251 VSVVDMLYG
-260 IQTEINVL
+260 IQKEVNTL
-268 MSKVKDASQLTPA
+268 MSKVKDASQLSPA
-281 NTIFLPDDATIKNTQ
+281 LTFFLPDDATIKSTQ
-296 LNNRVGNIVTYKAT
+296 LNNRVGNVITYKAT
-310 SDMTGSP
+310 SDMSGSP
-317 VTIATPAFIDGQYIE
+317 VTVATPNFIDSQYIE
-332 LIQNLKETA
+332 LINNLKETA

-356 PSGLDS
+356 PSGLNS
-362 GVALQTMEDV
+362 GIALQTVEDV

-397 VLPKDETILPDTPNR
+397 VFPKEETILPDTPNR
-412 LDVKWRDIVE
+412 LDVRWKDIVD

-448 QQLAAVGVI
+448 QQLAQVGVI
-457 PQERIPQFMEL
+457 PQERIAQFMEL

-497 FEVPEYIPIP
+497 YDVPDYIPIP

-519 LRAANYH
+519 LRAANFK
-526 KNKDDIAKLDKLYDM
+526 KNQEDIEKLNQLYNVVVQM
-541 AIEIENQMNQP
+541 EQQMNQP
-552 TIDEQ
+552 TPEEQ
-557 VQQAAIQQQQQM
+557 AMQQQQM
-569 AAQQAQA
+569 QQAQMA
-576 EQAAMQQNAMQQ
+576 EQQAAMQQQ
-588 AMAQQGGQP
+588 AMMAPQGQP
-597 MGMVDMDMQTGQPG
+597 VDLDMQTGQPG

-625 GQMI
+625 GQMV

>member
-1 MITEEEI
+1 M
-8 RKRVSE
+8 
-14 LKTLNESRLSK
+14 NESRLSK

-35 TPAGTL
+35 TPAGVL

-54 IEESIETDTTLTP
+54 IDESIENDTTLTP
-67 SLNVIKSCID
+67 SINVIKSCID

-136 HGVLYVDSE
+136 HGVIYVDGE

-163 LTYNNVTRA
+163 LTYNNITRA
-172 YYCQK
+172 YYCQN
-177 DYPVSMLPERYRN
+177 DYPVSMLPEKYRN
-190 KVLAVNPDQQY
+190 KVLKANPDQEY

-213 CKAVYITELD
+213 CRAVYISELD
-223 FVGIEKYE
+223 FVEIEKYE
-231 GNRVPFVFL
+231 GNRVPFIFL

-251 VSIVDMLYG
+251 VSVVDMLYG
-260 IQTEINVL
+260 IQREVNTL
-268 MSKVKDASQLTPA
+268 MSKVKDASQLSPA
-281 NTIFLPDDATIKNTQ
+281 LTFFLPDDATIKSTQ
-296 LNNRVGNIVTYKAT
+296 LNNRVGNVITYKAT
-310 SDMTGSP
+310 SDMSGSP
-317 VTIATPAFIDGQYIE
+317 VTVATPNFIDSQYIE
-332 LIQNLKETA
+332 LINNLKETA

-356 PSGLDS
+356 PTGLDS
-362 GVALQTMEDV
+362 GVALQTMENV

-397 VLPKDETILPDTPNR
+397 VFPKDETILPDTPNR
-412 LDVKWRDIVE
+412 LDVKWRDIVD

-448 QQLAAVGVI
+448 QNLAAVGVI
-457 PQERIPQFMEL
+457 PRERIAQFMEL

-483 AVLSVIRDCIESDN
+483 AVLSVIRDCIESDSYD
-497 FEVPEYIPIP
+497 VPDYIPIP

-519 LRAANYH
+519 LRAANFT
-526 KNKDDIAKLDKLYDM
+526 KNQKDIEKLNKLYDAVVQM
-541 AIEIENQMNQP
+541 EQQMNQP
-552 TIDEQ
+552 TPEE
-557 VQQAAIQQQQQM
+557 QQAMMAQQQ
-569 AAQQAQA
+569 
-576 EQAAMQQNAMQQ
+576 QAAMQQQQ
-588 AMAQQGGQP
+588 AMMGQQPP
-597 MGMVDMDMQTGQPG
+597 MQVDLDMQTGQQG
-611 LTGWDGRTFDQAQQ
+611 LTGWDGRTFDQAQM
-625 GQMI
+625 GQLV

>member
-1 MITEEEI
+1 MITEQKI
-8 RKRVSE
+8 RDRVSE
-14 LKTLNESRLSK
+14 LKSLNESRLSK

-41 KNIRNPSIVGLYN
+41 KTIRNPSIVGLYN
-54 IEESIETDTTLTP
+54 IDESPENDTTLTP
-67 SLNVIKSCID
+67 SINVIKSCID

-136 HGVLYVDSE
+136 HGVIYVDSE

-172 YYCQK
+172 YYCQN
-177 DYPVSMLPERYRN
+177 DYPVSMLPEKYRN
-190 KVLAVNPDQQY
+190 KVLKANPDQEY

-223 FVGIEKYE
+223 FVEIEKYE
-231 GNRVPFVFL
+231 GNRVPFIFL

-251 VSIVDMLYG
+251 VSVVDMLYG
-260 IQTEINVL
+260 IQKEVNTL
-268 MSKVKDASQLTPA
+268 MSKVKDASQLSPA
-281 NTIFLPDDATIKNTQ
+281 LTFFLPDDATIKSTQ
-296 LNNRVGNIVTYKAT
+296 LNNRVGNVITYKAT
-310 SDMTGSP
+310 SDMSGSP
-317 VTIATPAFIDGQYIE
+317 VTVATPNFIDSQYIE
-332 LIQNLKETA
+332 LINNLKETA

-356 PSGLDS
+356 PSGLNS
-362 GVALQTMEDV
+362 GIALQTVEDV

-397 VLPKDETILPDTPNR
+397 VFPKEETILPDTPNR
-412 LDVKWRDIVE
+412 LDVRWGDIVD

-448 QQLAAVGVI
+448 QQLAQVGVI
-457 PQERIPQFMEL
+457 PQERIAQFMEL

-497 FEVPEYIPIP
+497 YDVPDYIPIP

-519 LRAANYH
+519 LRAANFK
-526 KNKDDIAKLDKLYDM
+526 KNQEDIEKLNQLYNVVVQM
-541 AIEIENQMNQP
+541 EQQMNQP
-552 TIDEQ
+552 TPEEQ
-557 VQQAAIQQQQQM
+557 AMQQQQQM
-569 AAQQAQA
+569 QQAQMA
-576 EQAAMQQNAMQQ
+576 EQQAAMQQQAM
-588 AMAQQGGQP
+588 MAQQGQP
-597 MGMVDMDMQTGQPG
+597 MPVDLDMQTGQPG

-625 GQMI
+625 GQMV

>member
-1 MITEEEI
+1 MITEQQI
-8 RKRVSE
+8 RDRVSE
-14 LKTLNESRLSK
+14 LRTLNESRLSK

-41 KNIRNPSIVGLYN
+41 KNVRNPSIVGLYN
-54 IEESIETDTTLTP
+54 IEESIESDTTTTP
-67 SLNVIKSCID
+67 SINVIKSCID

-163 LTYNNVTRA
+163 LTYNNITRA
-172 YYCQK
+172 YYCQN
-177 DYPVSMLPERYRN
+177 DFPVSMLPEKFRK
-190 KVLAVNPDQQY
+190 KVLSVNPDQNY

-213 CKAVYITELD
+213 CKAVYISELD
-223 FVGIEKYE
+223 FVEIEKYE

-260 IQTEINVL
+260 IQTEVNTL
-268 MSKVKDASQLTPA
+268 MAKVKDASQLSPA
-281 NTIFLPDDATIKNTQ
+281 LTFFLPDDATIKSTQ
-296 LNNRVGNIVTYKAT
+296 INNRIGNVVTYKAT
-310 SDMTGSP
+310 SDMSGSP
-317 VTIATPAFIDGQYIE
+317 VTVATPSFIDSQYIE
-332 LIQNLKETA
+332 LINNLKETA

-356 PSGLDS
+356 PTGLDS

-397 VLPKDETILPDTPNR
+397 VFPKDETILPDTPNR
-412 LDVKWRDIVE
+412 LDVKWRDIVD

-448 QQLAAVGVI
+448 QLLSQAGVI
-457 PQERIPQFMEL
+457 PQERIAQFMEL

-497 FEVPEYIPIP
+497 FEVPDYIPIP
-507 MLKTEIINTQLS
+507 MLKTEILNTQLS
-519 LRAANYH
+519 LRAANYQ
-526 KNKDDIAKLDKLYDM
+526 KNADDIAKLDRLYD
-541 AIEIENQMNQP
+541 AAVETEKQVNQP
-552 TIDEQ
+552 TPEEQ
-557 VQQAAIQQQQQM
+557 AIAQQQQEMMAQQMAMQQQQM
-569 AAQQAQA
+569 A
-576 EQAAMQQNAMQQ
+576 
-588 AMAQQGGQP
+588 MAQQQP
-597 MGMVDMDMQTGQPG
+597 MQQSPVPTADMDMATGQPG
-611 LTGWDGRTFDQAQQ
+611 ITGWDGRTFDQAQQ
-625 GQMI
+625 GQMA

>member
-1 MITEEEI
+1 MITEQKI
-8 RKRVSE
+8 RDRVSE
-14 LKTLNESRLSK
+14 LKSLNESRLSK

-41 KNIRNPSIVGLYN
+41 KTIRNPSIVGLYN
-54 IEESIETDTTLTP
+54 IDESIESDTTLTP
-67 SLNVIKSCID
+67 SINVIKSCID

-136 HGVLYVDSE
+136 HGVIYVDSE

-163 LTYNNVTRA
+163 LTYNNITRA
-172 YYCQK
+172 YYCQN
-177 DYPVSMLPERYRN
+177 DYPVSMLPEKYRN
-190 KVLAVNPDQQY
+190 KVLKVNPDQEY

-213 CKAVYITELD
+213 CKAVYISELD
-223 FVGIEKYE
+223 FVEIEKYE
-231 GNRVPFVFL
+231 GNRVPFIFL

-251 VSIVDMLYG
+251 VSVVDMLYG
-260 IQTEINVL
+260 IQREVNTL
-268 MSKVKDASQLTPA
+268 MSKVKDASQLSPA
-281 NTIFLPDDATIKNTQ
+281 LTFFLPDDATIKSTQ
-296 LNNRVGNIVTYKAT
+296 LNNRVGNVITYKAT
-310 SDMTGSP
+310 SDMSGSP
-317 VTIATPAFIDGQYIE
+317 VTVATPNFIDSQYIE
-332 LIQNLKETA
+332 LINNLKETA

-356 PSGLDS
+356 PTGLDS
-362 GVALQTMEDV
+362 GVALQTMENV

-397 VLPKDETILPDTPNR
+397 VFPKEETILPDTPNR
-412 LDVKWRDIVE
+412 LDVRWRDIVD

-448 QQLAAVGVI
+448 QQLAQVGVI
-457 PQERIPQFMEL
+457 PQERIAQFMEL

-497 FEVPEYIPIP
+497 YDVPDYIPIP

-519 LRAANYH
+519 LRAANFM
-526 KNKDDIAKLDKLYDM
+526 KNQEDIEKLNQLYNVVVQM
-541 AIEIENQMNQP
+541 EQQMNQP
-552 TIDEQ
+552 TPEEQ
-557 VQQAAIQQQQQM
+557 AMQ
-569 AAQQAQA
+569 QQAQMA
-576 EQAAMQQNAMQQ
+576 QQQAAMQQQGM
-588 AMAQQGGQP
+588 MAPQGQP
-597 MGMVDMDMQTGQPG
+597 VPVDLDMQTGQQG
-611 LTGWDGRTFDQAQQ
+611 LTGWDGRTFDQAQM
-625 GQMI
+625 GQMA

>member
-1 MITEEEI
+1 MITEQKI
-8 RKRVSE
+8 RDRVSE
-14 LKTLNESRLSK
+14 LKSLNESRLSK

-41 KNIRNPSIVGLYN
+41 KGIRNPSIVGLYN
-54 IEESIETDTTLTP
+54 IEESPENDTTLTP
-67 SLNVIKSCID
+67 SINVIKSCID

-136 HGVLYVDSE
+136 HGVIYVDSE

-163 LTYNNVTRA
+163 LTYNNITRA
-172 YYCQK
+172 YYCQN
-177 DYPVSMLPERYRN
+177 DYPVSMLPEKYRN
-190 KVLAVNPDQQY
+190 KVLKVNEDQEY

-213 CKAVYITELD
+213 CKAVYISELD
-223 FVGIEKYE
+223 FVEIEKYE
-231 GNRVPFVFL
+231 GNRVPFIFL

-251 VSIVDMLYG
+251 VSVVDMLYG
-260 IQTEINVL
+260 IQCEVNTL
-268 MSKVKDASQLTPA
+268 MSKVKDASQLSPA
-281 NTIFLPDDATIKNTQ
+281 LTFFLPDDATIKSTQ
-296 LNNRVGNIVTYKAT
+296 LNNRVGNVITYKAT
-310 SDMTGSP
+310 SDMSGSP
-317 VTIATPAFIDGQYIE
+317 VTVATPNFIDSQYIE
-332 LIQNLKETA
+332 LINNLKETA

-356 PSGLDS
+356 PTGLNS
-362 GVALQTMEDV
+362 GVALQTVEDV

-397 VLPKDETILPDTPNR
+397 VFPKEETILPDTPNR
-412 LDVKWRDIVE
+412 LDVRWRDIVD

-448 QQLAAVGVI
+448 QQLAQFGVI
-457 PQERIPQFMEL
+457 PQERIAQFMEL

-497 FEVPEYIPIP
+497 YEIPDYIPIP

-519 LRAANYH
+519 LRAANYE
-526 KNKDDIAKLDKLYDM
+526 KNVGDIDKLNKLYEQVMKTEMLSQAQMQMQQQTQM
-541 AIEIENQMNQP
+541 AEQEAQQIQMTADQQANQMIQP
-552 TIDEQ
+552 QDL
-557 VQQAAIQQQQQM
+557 
-569 AAQQAQA
+569 
-576 EQAAMQQNAMQQ
+576 
-588 AMAQQGGQP
+588 
-597 MGMVDMDMQTGQPG
+597 DMQTGQG
-611 LTGWDGRTFDQAQQ
+611 GITGWDGRPYDQNAMPQEQ
-625 GQMI
+625 PMV

>member
-1 MITEEEI
+1 MITEEQI
-8 RKRVSE
+8 RDRVSE

-136 HGVLYVDSE
+136 HGVLYVDGE
-145 TKSITKALPWQ
+145 TKTITKALPWQ

-163 LTYNNVTRA
+163 LTYNNITRA

-177 DYPVSMLPERYRN
+177 DYPVSMLPERYRK
-190 KVLAVNPDQQY
+190 KVLNNNPQQEY

-223 FVGIEKYE
+223 FVDIEKYE

-260 IQTEINVL
+260 IQTEINIL

-281 NTIFLPDDATIKNTQ
+281 NTIFLPDDATIKSTQ
-296 LNNRVGNIVTYKAT
+296 LNNRIGNIITYKAT
-310 SDMTGSP
+310 SDMTSSP
-317 VTIATPAFIDGQYIE
+317 VTIATPPFIDAEYIE
-332 LIQNLKETA
+332 LIKSLKETA

-356 PSGLDS
+356 PSGLNS
-362 GVALQTMEDV
+362 GVALQTVEDV

-397 VLPKDETILPDTPNR
+397 VFPKNETILPDTPNR
-412 LDVKWRDIVE
+412 LDVKWRDIVD

-448 QQLAAVGVI
+448 QQLAQVGVI
-457 PQERIPQFMEL
+457 PQERIAQFMEL

-497 FEVPEYIPIP
+497 YDVPDYIPIP
-507 MLKTEIINTQLS
+507 MLKTEILNTQLS
-519 LRAANYH
+519 LRAANFQ
-526 KNKDDIAKLDKLYDM
+526 KNQKDIEKLDRLYDAAVQMETEMNSPTPEEQAMQEQQDMLAQQQQEMM
-541 AIEIENQMNQP
+541 AM
-552 TIDEQ
+552 
-557 VQQAAIQQQQQM
+557 AAQQQQQ
-569 AAQQAQA
+569 QP
-576 EQAAMQQNAMQQ
+576 MQQPA
-588 AMAQQGGQP
+588 P
-597 MGMVDMDMQTGQPG
+597 IPTDMDMMTGQQG

-625 GQMI
+625 APMA

>member
-1 MITEEEI
+1 MITEEQI
-8 RKRVSE
+8 RDRVSE

-41 KNIRNPSIVGLYN
+41 KNVKNPSIVGLYN
-54 IEESIETDTTLTP
+54 IEESIDNDTTTTP
-67 SLNVIKSCID
+67 SINVIKSCID

-126 MAFRDACIFD
+126 MAFRDACVFD
-136 HGVLYVDSE
+136 HGVIYVDSE

-163 LTYNNVTRA
+163 LTYNNITRC
-172 YYCQK
+172 YYCQN
-177 DYPVSMLPERYRN
+177 DYPVSMLPERYRK
-190 KVLAVNPDQQY
+190 KVLAINPDQNY

-213 CKAVYITELD
+213 CRAVYITELD
-223 FVGIEKYE
+223 FVEIEKYE
-231 GNRVPFVFL
+231 GNRVPFIFL

-251 VSIVDMLYG
+251 VSVVDMLYG
-260 IQTEINVL
+260 IQTEVNTL
-268 MSKVKDASQLTPA
+268 MAKVKDASQLSPA
-281 NTIFLPDDATIKNTQ
+281 LTFFLPDDATIKSTQ
-296 LNNRVGNIVTYKAT
+296 LNNRVGNVITYKAT
-310 SDMTGSP
+310 SDMSGSP
-317 VTIATPAFIDGQYIE
+317 VTVATPSFIDNQYIE
-332 LIQNLKETA
+332 LINNLKETA

-356 PSGLDS
+356 PTGLDS

-397 VLPKDETILPDTPNR
+397 VFPKDETILPDTPNR
-412 LDVKWRDIVE
+412 VDIKWCDIVD

-448 QQLAAVGVI
+448 QQLAQVGVI
-457 PQERIPQFMEL
+457 PQERIAQFMEL

-483 AVLSVIRDCIESDN
+483 AVLSVIRDCIETGN
-497 FEVPEYIPIP
+497 MEVPDYIPIP

-519 LRAANYH
+519 LRAANYK
-526 KNKDDIAKLDKLYDM
+526 KNVDDIEKLNQLYNAALQM
-541 AIEIENQMNQP
+541 EQTMNQP
-552 TIDEQ
+552 TPE
-557 VQQAAIQQQQQM
+557 
-569 AAQQAQA
+569 
-576 EQAAMQQNAMQQ
+576 EQAAMQQQQMMAEQQAQQQ
-588 AMAQQGGQP
+588 AMMAQQMPQQPVPQGQP
-597 MGMVDMDMQTGQPG
+597 ADMDMATGQQG
-611 LTGWDGRTFDQAQQ
+611 LTGWDGRTFDQTQQ
-625 GQMI
+625 APMA

>member
-1 MITEEEI
+1 MITEEQI
-8 RKRVSE
+8 RNRVSE

-41 KNIRNPSIVGLYN
+41 KNVRNPSIVGLYN
-54 IEESIETDTTLTP
+54 IDESIEGDTTTSP
-67 SLNVIKSCID
+67 SINVIKSCID

-136 HGVLYVDSE
+136 HGVIYVDSE

-163 LTYNNVTRA
+163 LTYNNITRA
-172 YYCQK
+172 YYCQN
-177 DYPVSMLPERYRN
+177 DYPVSMLPEKYRK
-190 KVLAVNPDQQY
+190 KVLDNNPDQNY

-213 CKAVYITELD
+213 CKAVYISELD
-223 FVGIEKYE
+223 FVDIEKYE
-231 GNRVPFVFL
+231 GNRVPFIFL

-251 VSIVDMLYG
+251 VSVVDMLYG
-260 IQTEINVL
+260 IQTEVNTL
-268 MSKVKDASQLTPA
+268 MAKVKDASQLSPA
-281 NTIFLPDDATIKNTQ
+281 LTFFLPDDATIKSTQ
-296 LNNRVGNIVTYKAT
+296 LNNRIGNVITYKAT
-310 SDMTGSP
+310 SDMTSSP
-317 VTIATPAFIDGQYIE
+317 VTVATPSFIDSQYIE

-356 PSGLDS
+356 PTGLDS

-397 VLPKDETILPDTPNR
+397 VFPKEETILPDTPNR
-412 LDVKWRDIVE
+412 VDIKWRDIVE

-457 PQERIPQFMEL
+457 PQERIAQFMEL

-483 AVLSVIRDCIESDN
+483 AVLSVIRDCIENDVM
-497 FEVPEYIPIP
+497 EIPDFIPVP

-519 LRAANYH
+519 LRAANFK
-526 KNKDDIAKLDKLYDM
+526 KNVDDIAKLDQLYNIALQM
-541 AIEIENQMNQP
+541 EQTMNQP
-552 TIDEQ
+552 T
-557 VQQAAIQQQQQM
+557 
-569 AAQQAQA
+569 AQ
-576 EQAAMQQNAMQQ
+576 EQQ
-588 AMAQQGGQP
+588 AMAQQQMQQQAMAEQQAMQQQAMTQP
-597 MGMVDMDMQTGQPG
+597 QAQPTDLDMQSGQQG

-625 GQMI
+625 QPMA

>member
-1 MITEEEI
+1 MITEQKI
-8 RKRVSE
+8 RDRVSE
-14 LKTLNESRLSK
+14 LKSLNESRLSK

-35 TPAGTL
+35 TPAGVL

-54 IEESIETDTTLTP
+54 IDESIENDTTLTP
-67 SLNVIKSCID
+67 SINVIKSCID

-136 HGVLYVDSE
+136 HGVIYVDGE

-163 LTYNNVTRA
+163 LTYNNITRA
-172 YYCQK
+172 YYCQN
-177 DYPVSMLPERYRN
+177 DYPVSMLPEKYRN
-190 KVLAVNPDQQY
+190 KVLKANPDQEY

-223 FVGIEKYE
+223 FVEIEKYE
-231 GNRVPFVFL
+231 GNRVPFIFL

-251 VSIVDMLYG
+251 VSVVDMLYG
-260 IQTEINVL
+260 IQKEVNTL
-268 MSKVKDASQLTPA
+268 MSKVKDASQLSPA
-281 NTIFLPDDATIKNTQ
+281 LTFFLPDDATIKSTQ
-296 LNNRVGNIVTYKAT
+296 LNNRVGNVITYKAT
-310 SDMTGSP
+310 SDMSGSP
-317 VTIATPAFIDGQYIE
+317 VTVATPNFIDSQYIE
-332 LIQNLKETA
+332 LINNLKETA

-356 PSGLDS
+356 PTGLDS
-362 GVALQTMEDV
+362 GIALQTMENV

-397 VLPKDETILPDTPNR
+397 VFPKEETILPDTPNR
-412 LDVKWRDIVE
+412 LDVRWRDIVD

-448 QQLAAVGVI
+448 QQLAQVGVI
-457 PQERIPQFMEL
+457 PRERIAQFMEL

-497 FEVPEYIPIP
+497 YDVPDYIPIP

-519 LRAANYH
+519 LRAANFT
-526 KNKDDIAKLDKLYDM
+526 KNQKDIEKLNQLYNTVVQM
-541 AIEIENQMNQP
+541 EQQMNQP
-552 TIDEQ
+552 TPEEQ
-557 VQQAAIQQQQQM
+557 AMQQQQQM
-569 AAQQAQA
+569 IQAQQ
-576 EQAAMQQNAMQQ
+576 QAAMQQQAM
-588 AMAQQGGQP
+588 MAQQGQP
-597 MGMVDMDMQTGQPG
+597 VDLDMQTGQQG
-611 LTGWDGRTFDQAQQ
+611 LTGWDGRTFDQAQM
-625 GQMI
+625 GQMA

>member
-1 MITEEEI
+1 MITEQKI
-8 RKRVSE
+8 RDRVSE
-14 LKTLNESRLSK
+14 LKSLNESRLSK

-41 KNIRNPSIVGLYN
+41 KTIRNPSIVGLYN
-54 IEESIETDTTLTP
+54 IDESPENDTTLTP
-67 SLNVIKSCID
+67 SINVIKSCID

-136 HGVLYVDSE
+136 HGVIYVDSE

-172 YYCQK
+172 YYCQN
-177 DYPVSMLPERYRN
+177 DYPVSMLPEKYRN
-190 KVLAVNPDQQY
+190 KVLKANPDQEY

-223 FVGIEKYE
+223 FVEIEKYE
-231 GNRVPFVFL
+231 GNRVPFIFL

-251 VSIVDMLYG
+251 VSVVDMLYG
-260 IQTEINVL
+260 IQCEVNTL
-268 MSKVKDASQLTPA
+268 MSKVKDASQLSPA
-281 NTIFLPDDATIKNTQ
+281 LTFFLPDDATIKSTQ
-296 LNNRVGNIVTYKAT
+296 LNNRVGNVITYKAT
-310 SDMTGSP
+310 SDMSGSP
-317 VTIATPAFIDGQYIE
+317 VTVATPNFIDSQYIE
-332 LIQNLKETA
+332 LINNLKETA

-356 PSGLDS
+356 PSGLNS
-362 GVALQTMEDV
+362 GIALQTVEDV

-397 VLPKDETILPDTPNR
+397 VFPKEETILPDTPNR
-412 LDVKWRDIVE
+412 LDVRWGDIVD

-448 QQLAAVGVI
+448 QQLAQVGVI
-457 PQERIPQFMEL
+457 PQERIAQFMEL

-497 FEVPEYIPIP
+497 YDVPDYIPIP

-519 LRAANYH
+519 LRAANFI
-526 KNKDDIAKLDKLYDM
+526 KNQEDIEKLNQLYNTVVQM
-541 AIEIENQMNQP
+541 EQQMNQP
-552 TIDEQ
+552 TPEEQ
-557 VQQAAIQQQQQM
+557 QMAQQQQM
-569 AAQQAQA
+569 LQAQQAQMA
-576 EQAAMQQNAMQQ
+576 EQQAAMQQQAM
-588 AMAQQGGQP
+588 MAQQGQP
-597 MGMVDMDMQTGQPG
+597 VDLDMQTGQQG

-625 GQMI
+625 GQMV

>member
-1 MITEEEI
+1 MITEQKI
-8 RKRVSE
+8 RDRVSE
-14 LKTLNESRLSK
+14 LKSLNESRLSK

-41 KNIRNPSIVGLYN
+41 KGIRNPSIVGLYN
-54 IEESIETDTTLTP
+54 IDESPENDTTLTP
-67 SLNVIKSCID
+67 SINVIKSCID

-112 DQYFDIEEVNKKVS
+112 DQYFDLEEVNKKVS

-136 HGVLYVDSE
+136 HGVIYVDSE

-172 YYCQK
+172 YYCQN
-177 DYPVSMLPERYRN
+177 DYPVSMLPEKYRN
-190 KVLAVNPDQQY
+190 KVLKANPDQEY

-223 FVGIEKYE
+223 FVEIEKYE
-231 GNRVPFVFL
+231 GNRVPFIFL

-251 VSIVDMLYG
+251 VSVVDMLYG
-260 IQTEINVL
+260 IQKEVNTL
-268 MSKVKDASQLTPA
+268 MSKVKDASQLSPA
-281 NTIFLPDDATIKNTQ
+281 LTFFLPDDATIKSTQ
-296 LNNRVGNIVTYKAT
+296 LNNRVGNVITYKAT
-310 SDMTGSP
+310 SDMSGSP
-317 VTIATPAFIDGQYIE
+317 VTVATPNFIDSQYIE
-332 LIQNLKETA
+332 LINNLKETA

-356 PSGLDS
+356 PSGLNS
-362 GVALQTMEDV
+362 GIALQTVEDV

-397 VLPKDETILPDTPNR
+397 VFPKEETILPDTPNR
-412 LDVKWRDIVE
+412 LDVRWKDIVD

-448 QQLAAVGVI
+448 QQLAQVGVI
-457 PQERIPQFMEL
+457 PQERIAQFMEL

-497 FEVPEYIPIP
+497 YDVPDYIPIP

-519 LRAANYH
+519 LRAANFK
-526 KNKDDIAKLDKLYDM
+526 KNQEDIEKLNQLYNVVVQM
-541 AIEIENQMNQP
+541 EQQMNQP
-552 TIDEQ
+552 TPEEQ
-557 VQQAAIQQQQQM
+557 AMQQQQQM
-569 AAQQAQA
+569 IQAQQQQMA
-576 EQAAMQQNAMQQ
+576 EQQAAMQQQ
-588 AMAQQGGQP
+588 ATMAQQGQP
-597 MGMVDMDMQTGQPG
+597 MPVDLDMQTGQPG

-625 GQMI
+625 GQMV

>member
-1 MITEEEI
+1 MITEQQI
-8 RKRVSE
+8 RDRVSE

-41 KNIRNPSIVGLYN
+41 KNVKNPSIVGLYN
-54 IEESIETDTTLTP
+54 IEESIENDTTTTP
-67 SLNVIKSCID
+67 SINVIKSCID

-136 HGVLYVDSE
+136 HGVIYVDSE

-163 LTYNNVTRA
+163 LTYNNITRA
-172 YYCQK
+172 YYCQN
-177 DYPVSMLPERYRN
+177 DFPVSMLPENYRN
-190 KVLAVNPDQQY
+190 KVLKVNPDQNY

-213 CKAVYITELD
+213 CKAVYISELD
-223 FVGIEKYE
+223 FVEIEKYE
-231 GNRVPFVFL
+231 GNRVPFIFL

-251 VSIVDMLYG
+251 VSVVDMLYG
-260 IQTEINVL
+260 IQTEVNTL
-268 MSKVKDASQLTPA
+268 MSKVKDASQLSPA
-281 NTIFLPDDATIKNTQ
+281 LTFFLPDDATIKSTQ
-296 LNNRVGNIVTYKAT
+296 LNNRIGNVITYKAT
-310 SDMTGSP
+310 SDMTSSP
-317 VTIATPAFIDGQYIE
+317 VTVATPSFIDSQYIE
-332 LIQNLKETA
+332 LINNLKETA

-356 PSGLDS
+356 PTGLDS

-397 VLPKDETILPDTPNR
+397 VFPKDETILPDTPNR
-412 LDVKWRDIVE
+412 VDIKWRDIVE

-448 QQLAAVGVI
+448 QQLAMVGVI
-457 PQERIPQFMEL
+457 PQERIAQFMEL

-483 AVLSVIRDCIESDN
+483 AVLSVIRDCIESNNMDIPD
-497 FEVPEYIPIP
+497 FIPIP

-519 LRAANYH
+519 LRAANFK
-526 KNKDDIAKLDKLYDM
+526 KNVEDIAKLDQLYDNAM
-541 AIEIENQMNQP
+541 KMEQQMSQP
-552 TIDEQ
+552 TPQE
-557 VQQAAIQQQQQM
+557 QAAMEQQQMLAAQQQQQ
-569 AAQQAQA
+569 A
-576 EQAAMQQNAMQQ
+576 
-588 AMAQQGGQP
+588 AMAQQQGQP
-597 MGMVDMDMQTGQPG
+597 MPQQGQPTDLDMQSGQPG
-611 LTGWDGRTFDQAQQ
+611 LTGWDGRTFDQTQQ
-625 GQMI
+625 QPMA

>member
-1 MITEEEI
+1 MITEQKI
-8 RKRVSE
+8 RDRVSE
-14 LKTLNESRLSK
+14 LKSLNESRLSK

-41 KNIRNPSIVGLYN
+41 KTIRNPSIVGLYN
-54 IEESIETDTTLTP
+54 IDESIENDTTLTP
-67 SLNVIKSCID
+67 SINVIKSCID

-136 HGVLYVDSE
+136 HGVIYVDGE

-163 LTYNNVTRA
+163 LTYNNITRA
-172 YYCQK
+172 YYCQN
-177 DYPVSMLPERYRN
+177 DYPVSMLPEKYRN
-190 KVLAVNPDQQY
+190 KVLKVNPDQEY

-223 FVGIEKYE
+223 FVEIEKYE
-231 GNRVPFVFL
+231 GNRVPFIFL

-251 VSIVDMLYG
+251 VSVVDMLYG
-260 IQTEINVL
+260 IQKEVNTL
-268 MSKVKDASQLTPA
+268 MSKVKDASQLSPA
-281 NTIFLPDDATIKNTQ
+281 LTFFLPDDATIKSTQ
-296 LNNRVGNIVTYKAT
+296 LNNRVGNVITYKAT
-310 SDMTGSP
+310 SDMSGSP
-317 VTIATPAFIDGQYIE
+317 VTVATPNFIDSQYIE
-332 LIQNLKETA
+332 LINNLKETA

-356 PSGLDS
+356 PAGLDS
-362 GVALQTMEDV
+362 GVALQTMENV

-397 VLPKDETILPDTPNR
+397 VFPKEETILPDTPNR
-412 LDVKWRDIVE
+412 LDVRWKDIVD

-448 QQLAAVGVI
+448 QQLAQVGVI
-457 PQERIPQFMEL
+457 PQERIAQFMEL

-497 FEVPEYIPIP
+497 YDVPDYIPIP

-519 LRAANYH
+519 LRAANFTR
-526 KNKDDIAKLDKLYDM
+526 NQKDIEKLNKLYNVVVQM
-541 AIEIENQMNQP
+541 EQEMNQP
-552 TIDEQ
+552 TPEE
-557 VQQAAIQQQQQM
+557 QM
-569 AAQQAQA
+569 AQQ
-576 EQAAMQQNAMQQ
+576 QAAMQQQGM
-588 AMAQQGGQP
+588 MAPQGQP
-597 MGMVDMDMQTGQPG
+597 PMQVDLDMQTGQQG
-611 LTGWDGRTFDQAQQ
+611 LTGWDGRTFDQAQM
-625 GQMI
+625 GQMV

>member
-1 MITEEEI
+1 MITEDKI
-8 RKRVSE
+8 RDRVSE
-14 LKTLNESRLSK
+14 LKSLNESRLSK

-163 LTYNNVTRA
+163 LTYNNITRA

-177 DYPVSMLPERYRN
+177 DFPVSMLPEKYRT
-190 KVLAVNPDQQY
+190 KVLKVNPEMEY

-223 FVGIEKYE
+223 FVSIEKYE

-260 IQTEINVL
+260 IQTEINTL

-281 NTIFLPDDATIKNTQ
+281 NTVFLPDDATIKSSQ
-296 LNNRVGNIVTYKAT
+296 LNNRIGNIITYKAT

-332 LIQNLKETA
+332 LINNLKETA

-397 VLPKDETILPDTPNR
+397 VFPKDETILPDTPNR
-412 LDVKWRDIVE
+412 LDVKWRDIVD

-448 QQLAAVGVI
+448 QQLAQVGVI
-457 PQERIPQFMEL
+457 PQERIAQFMEL

-497 FEVPEYIPIP
+497 FEVPDYIPLP

-519 LRAANYH
+519 LRAANFK
-526 KNKDDIAKLDKLYDM
+526 KNQDDIEKLEKLYDTVIDM
-541 AIEIENQMNQP
+541 ENQMNQP
-552 TIDEQ
+552 TPEE
-557 VQQAAIQQQQQM
+557 QQM
-569 AAQQAQA
+569 Q
-576 EQAAMQQNAMQQ
+576 AMQQ
-588 AMAQQGGQP
+588 AMEQQQQQAMQQP
-597 MGMVDMDMQTGQPG
+597 PQGVPGVPMQGAPADMDMMTGQPG
-611 LTGWDGRTFDQAQQ
+611 ITGWDGRTFDQSQQ
-625 GQMI
+625 IGQMA

>member
-1 MITEEEI
+1 M
-8 RKRVSE
+8 SE
-14 LKTLNESRLSK
+14 LKSLNESRLSK

-41 KNIRNPSIVGLYN
+41 KGIRNPSIVGLYN
-54 IEESIETDTTLTP
+54 IDESPENDTTLTP
-67 SLNVIKSCID
+67 SINVIKSCID

-136 HGVLYVDSE
+136 HGVIYVDGE

-163 LTYNNVTRA
+163 LTYNNITRA
-172 YYCQK
+172 YYCQN
-177 DYPVSMLPERYRN
+177 DYPVSMLPEKYRN
-190 KVLAVNPDQQY
+190 KVLKANPDQEY

-213 CKAVYITELD
+213 CKAVYISELD
-223 FVGIEKYE
+223 FVELEKYE
-231 GNRVPFVFL
+231 GNRVPFIFL

-251 VSIVDMLYG
+251 VSVVDMLYG
-260 IQTEINVL
+260 IQCEVNTL
-268 MSKVKDASQLTPA
+268 MSKVKDASQLSPA
-281 NTIFLPDDATIKNTQ
+281 LTFFLPDDATIKSTQ
-296 LNNRVGNIVTYKAT
+296 LNNRVGNVITYKAT
-310 SDMTGSP
+310 SDMSGSP
-317 VTIATPAFIDGQYIE
+317 VTVATPNFIDSQYIE
-332 LIQNLKETA
+332 LINNLKETA

-362 GVALQTMEDV
+362 GVALQTMENV

-397 VLPKDETILPDTPNR
+397 VFPKEETILPDTPNR
-412 LDVKWRDIVE
+412 VDIRWGDIVD

-457 PQERIPQFMEL
+457 PRERIAQFMEL

-497 FEVPEYIPIP
+497 YDVPDYIPIP

-519 LRAANYH
+519 LRAANFTR
-526 KNKDDIAKLDKLYDM
+526 NQKDIEKLNKLYNVVAQM
-541 AIEIENQMNQP
+541 EQEMNQP
-552 TIDEQ
+552 TPEEQ
-557 VQQAAIQQQQQM
+557 AMQQQQQM
-569 AAQQAQA
+569 MMAQQ
-576 EQAAMQQNAMQQ
+576 QAAMQQQGM
-588 AMAQQGGQP
+588 MAPQGQP
-597 MGMVDMDMQTGQPG
+597 VDLDMQTGQQG
-611 LTGWDGRTFDQAQQ
+611 LTGWDGRTFDQAQM
-625 GQMI
+625 GQLA

>member
-1 MITEEEI
+1 MITEQKI
-8 RKRVSE
+8 RDRVSE
-14 LKTLNESRLSK
+14 LKSLNESRLSK

-41 KNIRNPSIVGLYN
+41 KGIRNPSIVGLYN
-54 IEESIETDTTLTP
+54 IDESPENDTTLTP
-67 SLNVIKSCID
+67 SINVIKSCID

-136 HGVLYVDSE
+136 HGVIYVDSE

-172 YYCQK
+172 YYCQN
-177 DYPVSMLPERYRN
+177 DYPVSMLPEKYRN
-190 KVLAVNPDQQY
+190 KVLKANPDQEY

-223 FVGIEKYE
+223 FVEIEKYE
-231 GNRVPFVFL
+231 GNRVPFIFL

-251 VSIVDMLYG
+251 VSVVDMLYG
-260 IQTEINVL
+260 IQKEVNTL
-268 MSKVKDASQLTPA
+268 MSKVKDASQLSPA
-281 NTIFLPDDATIKNTQ
+281 LTFFLPDDATIKSTQ
-296 LNNRVGNIVTYKAT
+296 LNNRVGNVITYKAT
-310 SDMTGSP
+310 SDMSGSP
-317 VTIATPAFIDGQYIE
+317 VTVATPNFIDSQYIE
-332 LIQNLKETA
+332 LINNLKETA

-356 PSGLDS
+356 PSGLNS
-362 GVALQTMEDV
+362 GIALQTVEDV

-397 VLPKDETILPDTPNR
+397 VFPKEETILPDTPNR
-412 LDVKWRDIVE
+412 LDVRWKDIVD

-448 QQLAAVGVI
+448 QQLAQVGVI
-457 PQERIPQFMEL
+457 PQERIAQFMEL

-497 FEVPEYIPIP
+497 YDVPDYIPIP

-519 LRAANYH
+519 LRAANFK
-526 KNKDDIAKLDKLYDM
+526 KNQEDIEKLNQLYNVVVQM
-541 AIEIENQMNQP
+541 EQQMNQP
-552 TIDEQ
+552 TPEEQ
-557 VQQAAIQQQQQM
+557 AMQQQQQM
-569 AAQQAQA
+569 LQAQQQQMA
-576 EQAAMQQNAMQQ
+576 EQQAAMQQQ
-588 AMAQQGGQP
+588 AMMVPQGQP
-597 MGMVDMDMQTGQPG
+597 VDLDMQTGQPG

-625 GQMI
+625 GQMV

>member
-1 MITEEEI
+1 MITEQKI
-8 RKRVSE
+8 RDRVSE
-14 LKTLNESRLSK
+14 LKSLNESRLSK

-41 KNIRNPSIVGLYN
+41 KGIRNPSIVGLYN
-54 IEESIETDTTLTP
+54 IDESPENDTTLTP
-67 SLNVIKSCID
+67 SINVIKSCID

-136 HGVLYVDSE
+136 HGVIYVDSE

-172 YYCQK
+172 YYCQN
-177 DYPVSMLPERYRN
+177 DYPVSMLPEKYRN
-190 KVLAVNPDQQY
+190 KVLKANPDQEY

-213 CKAVYITELD
+213 CKAVYISELD
-223 FVGIEKYE
+223 FVEIEKYE
-231 GNRVPFVFL
+231 GNRVPFIFL

-251 VSIVDMLYG
+251 VSVVDMLYG
-260 IQTEINVL
+260 IQKEVNTL
-268 MSKVKDASQLTPA
+268 MSKVKDASQLSPA
-281 NTIFLPDDATIKNTQ
+281 LTFFLPDDATIKSTQ
-296 LNNRVGNIVTYKAT
+296 LNNRVGNVITYKAT
-310 SDMTGSP
+310 SDMSGSP
-317 VTIATPAFIDGQYIE
+317 VTVATPNFIDSQYIE
-332 LIQNLKETA
+332 LINNLKETA

-356 PSGLDS
+356 PSGLNS
-362 GVALQTMEDV
+362 GIALQTVEDV

-397 VLPKDETILPDTPNR
+397 VFPKEETILPDTPNR
-412 LDVKWRDIVE
+412 LDVRWGDIVD

-448 QQLAAVGVI
+448 QQLAQVGVI
-457 PQERIPQFMEL
+457 PQERIAQFMEL

-497 FEVPEYIPIP
+497 YDVPDYIPIP

-519 LRAANYH
+519 LRAANFI
-526 KNKDDIAKLDKLYDM
+526 KNQEDIEKLNQLYNVVVQM
-541 AIEIENQMNQP
+541 EQQMNQP
-552 TIDEQ
+552 TPEEQ
-557 VQQAAIQQQQQM
+557 AMQQQQM
-569 AAQQAQA
+569 QQAQQAQMA
-576 EQAAMQQNAMQQ
+576 EQQAAMQQQ
-588 AMAQQGGQP
+588 AMMAPQGQP
-597 MGMVDMDMQTGQPG
+597 VDLDMQTGQPG

-625 GQMI
+625 GQMV

>member
-1 MITEEEI
+1 MITEQKI
-8 RKRVSE
+8 RDRVSE
-14 LKTLNESRLSK
+14 LKSLNESRLSK

-35 TPAGTL
+35 TPAGVL

-54 IEESIETDTTLTP
+54 IDESIENDTTLTP
-67 SLNVIKSCID
+67 SINVIKSCID

-136 HGVLYVDSE
+136 HGVIYVDGE

-163 LTYNNVTRA
+163 LTYNNITRA
-172 YYCQK
+172 YYCQN
-177 DYPVSMLPERYRN
+177 DYPVSMLPERYRG
-190 KVLAVNPDQQY
+190 KVLKANPDQEY

-213 CKAVYITELD
+213 CRAVYISELD
-223 FVGIEKYE
+223 FVEIEKYE
-231 GNRVPFVFL
+231 GNRVPFIFL

-251 VSIVDMLYG
+251 VSVVDMLYG
-260 IQTEINVL
+260 IQKEVNTL
-268 MSKVKDASQLTPA
+268 MSKVKDASQLSPA
-281 NTIFLPDDATIKNTQ
+281 LTFFLPDDATIKSTQ
-296 LNNRVGNIVTYKAT
+296 LNNRVGNVITYKAT
-310 SDMTGSP
+310 SDMSGSP
-317 VTIATPAFIDGQYIE
+317 VTVATPNFIDSQYIE
-332 LIQNLKETA
+332 LINNLKETA

-356 PSGLDS
+356 PTGLDS
-362 GVALQTMEDV
+362 GVALQTMENV

-397 VLPKDETILPDTPNR
+397 VFPKEETILPDTPNR
-412 LDVKWRDIVE
+412 LDVRWRDIVD

-448 QQLAAVGVI
+448 QQLAQVGVI
-457 PQERIPQFMEL
+457 PRERIAQFMEL

-483 AVLSVIRDCIESDN
+483 AVLSVIRDCIESDSYD
-497 FEVPEYIPIP
+497 VPDYIPIP

-519 LRAANYH
+519 LRAANFTR
-526 KNKDDIAKLDKLYDM
+526 NQKDIEKLNKLYNVVVQM
-541 AIEIENQMNQP
+541 EQQMNQP
-552 TIDEQ
+552 TPEEQ
-557 VQQAAIQQQQQM
+557 AMQQQQEQM
-569 AAQQAQA
+569 MMAQQAQ
-576 EQAAMQQNAMQQ
+576 
-588 AMAQQGGQP
+588 MAQQQGMMAPQGQP
-597 MGMVDMDMQTGQPG
+597 VDLDMQTGQQG
-611 LTGWDGRTFDQAQQ
+611 LTGWDGRTFDQAQM
-625 GQMI
+625 GQLV

>member
-1 MITEEEI
+1 MITEQKI
-8 RKRVSE
+8 RDRVSE
-14 LKTLNESRLSK
+14 LKSLNESRLSK

-41 KNIRNPSIVGLYN
+41 KGIRNPSIVGLYN
-54 IEESIETDTTLTP
+54 IDESPENDTTLTP
-67 SLNVIKSCID
+67 SINVIKSCID

-136 HGVLYVDSE
+136 HGVIYVDSE

-172 YYCQK
+172 YYCQN
-177 DYPVSMLPERYRN
+177 DYPVSMLPEKYRN
-190 KVLAVNPDQQY
+190 KVLKANPDQEY

-213 CKAVYITELD
+213 CKAVYISELD
-223 FVGIEKYE
+223 FVEIEKYE
-231 GNRVPFVFL
+231 GNRVPFIFL

-251 VSIVDMLYG
+251 VSVVDMLYG
-260 IQTEINVL
+260 IQKEVNTL
-268 MSKVKDASQLTPA
+268 MSKVKDASQLSPA
-281 NTIFLPDDATIKNTQ
+281 LTFFLPDDATIKSTQ
-296 LNNRVGNIVTYKAT
+296 LNNRVGNVITYKAT
-310 SDMTGSP
+310 SDMSGSP
-317 VTIATPAFIDGQYIE
+317 VTVATPNFIDSQYIE
-332 LIQNLKETA
+332 LINNLKETA

-356 PSGLDS
+356 PSGLNS
-362 GVALQTMEDV
+362 GIALQTVEDV

-397 VLPKDETILPDTPNR
+397 VFPKEETILPDTPNR
-412 LDVKWRDIVE
+412 LDVRWGDIVD

-448 QQLAAVGVI
+448 QQLAQVGVI
-457 PQERIPQFMEL
+457 PQERIAQFMEL

-497 FEVPEYIPIP
+497 YDVPDYIPIP

-519 LRAANYH
+519 LRAANFI
-526 KNKDDIAKLDKLYDM
+526 KNQEDIEKLNQLYNVVVQM
-541 AIEIENQMNQP
+541 EQQMNQP
-552 TIDEQ
+552 TPEEQ
-557 VQQAAIQQQQQM
+557 AMQQQQM
-569 AAQQAQA
+569 QQAQMA
-576 EQAAMQQNAMQQ
+576 EQQAAMQQQ
-588 AMAQQGGQP
+588 AMMAPQGQP
-597 MGMVDMDMQTGQPG
+597 VDLDMQTGQPG

-625 GQMI
+625 GQMV